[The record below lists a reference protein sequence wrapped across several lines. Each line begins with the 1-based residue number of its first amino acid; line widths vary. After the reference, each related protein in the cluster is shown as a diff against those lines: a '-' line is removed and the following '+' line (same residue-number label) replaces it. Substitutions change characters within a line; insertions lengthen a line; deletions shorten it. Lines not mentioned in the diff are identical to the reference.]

1 MYWDQFRDILSRRPR
16 KEIRDKGRIP
26 SAVLLLLYEREG
38 KCSLIFTKRTM
49 KVANHKGQISFPGG
63 VCEKEDDSVQVTAL
77 REAAEEVGINCNK
90 VKILGLLDDCLTAE
104 SNYVITPVVGIF
116 PASPRFKVNAEE
128 VDRIIEIPLVFLQ
141 DFVKNE
147 KLSNVASEKFDTKY
161 PVFQY
166 GEHVIW
172 GATARILEQFLSLLV
187 PLKENNVSGVI
198 FEKGGN

>member
-1 MYWDQFRDILSRRPR
+1 MYWDQFRDILSRQPR

>member
-1 MYWDQFRDILSRRPR
+1 MYWDQFRDMLARRPR
-16 KEIRDKGRIP
+16 KKIEDKGRIP

-49 KVANHKGQISFPGG
+49 KVTDHKGQISFPGG

-104 SNYVITPVVGIF
+104 SNYVITPVVGIL

-147 KLSNVASEKFDTKY
+147 KLSNVASEKFDTNY

-172 GATARILEQFLSLLV
+172 GATARILEQFLFLRTS
-187 PLKENNVSGVI
+187 LKEDNVSGVI
-198 FEKGGN
+198 FEKGRN